1 MGPGSEVDLS
11 DEKLVAYIDGELDAS
26 EQQMMA
32 EALMHNAEARDRLGL
47 LKQGGRDFRAA
58 FDILLKAAPE
68 DGLQAI
74 YADVLAG
81 KASPKANGRSNASL
95 GGGENVVPLSA
106 RRGGAGTS
114 FWQMAAAA
122 AILAFV
128 FAGGMLAGGF
138 FDKPAT
144 VVVEAPSSGKPGWR
158 EAAARYVALFSKE
171 TLAGMP
177 ADPGQRQANL
187 QSVETALGLKLEGER
202 IAMPNLEFHGTQ
214 LLSFDGK
221 PLAQIAY
228 LHGDTPLALCIVR
241 TANPAHAPAT
251 ETRHGL
257 NIVHWIANGYGFM
270 VIGGVPG
277 EDLSKIAQEFQA
289 RLS

>member
-1 MGPGSEVDLS
+1 MGPGYEVDLS

-26 EQQMMA
+26 EQQVMA
-32 EALMHNAEARDRLGL
+32 EALMHNADARDRLDL
-47 LKQGGRDFRAA
+47 LKQGGRNFSDA
-58 FDILLKAAPE
+58 FDFLLNAAPE
-68 DGLQAI
+68 ARLQAI
-74 YADVLAG
+74 YADALAG
-81 KASPKANGRSNASL
+81 KTSASSNGRSTDPR
-95 GGGENVVPLSA
+95 GGENVVSLSA
-106 RRGGAGTS
+106 RRRTVGTS
-114 FWQMAAAA
+114 LWQMAAAA

-138 FDKPAT
+138 FKGPQT
-144 VVVEAPSSGKPGWR
+144 VLVEAPSDGKPGWR

-177 ADPGQRQANL
+177 ADPSQRHANL
-187 QSVETALGLKLEGER
+187 QSVETALGIKLEGER

-214 LLSFDGK
+214 LLNFDGK

-228 LHGDTPLALCIVR
+228 LHGDTPLALCIIR
-241 TANPAHAPAT
+241 TANPSHAPAT

-257 NIVHWIANGYGFM
+257 NVVHWIANGYGFM

-277 EDLSKIAQEFQA
+277 EDLNKIAQEFQA